1 MTKKLLVADD
11 SVTIQKVVKLTF
23 AGEDVAI
30 EAIASGEQA
39 LEKARSMRP
48 DIVLADV
55 SMPGRN
61 GYELCAA
68 IKSDPEL
75 SSTPVVLLVGTFEPF
90 DESEAGKAGY
100 DGHLTKPFDTSELIR
115 IVHSLVEKRQSQPAA
130 AAPAAPGRSGSS
142 SLVSSRTR
150 ESFLGPGRILDVF
163 GGAAAALLQPETPDP
178 PPVPP
183 PPAEVESP
191 AAPAEATQNPPE
203 PASPRPSLVPRQIIP
218 FPATRAADAGADGIE
233 LPDELVNLVVD
244 RVIRRMS
251 PEVIREVAWEIIP
264 ELSEIIIRQILNE
277 KGIPGKE

>member
-1 MTKKLLVADD
+1 MTTKLLVADD
-11 SVTIQKVVKLTF
+11 SVTIQKVVRLTF

-30 EAIASGEQA
+30 EAVSSGEQA
-39 LEKARSMRP
+39 LERVRSMKP

-55 SMPGRN
+55 SMPGKN

-68 IKSDPEL
+68 VKTDPEI
-75 SSTPVVLLVGTFEPF
+75 STIPVVLLVGMFEPF
-90 DESEAGKAGY
+90 DESEAGKAGF

-115 IVHSLVEKRQSQPAA
+115 IVHSLVEKRHSRAPAA
-130 AAPAAPGRSGSS
+130 AAPPRRAGPS
-142 SLVSSRTR
+142 SLVSTKTR

-163 GGAAAALLQPETPDP
+163 AGPAAALLQPEA
-178 PPVPP
+178 
-183 PPAEVESP
+183 AE
-191 AAPAEATQNPPE
+191 AAPAASPVPDAEAVQVSPTAQAAPPE
-203 PASPRPSLVPRQIIP
+203 PAAPRPSLVPSQVIP
-218 FPATRAADAGADGIE
+218 FPASRAADAGAEGIE

-251 PEVIREVAWEIIP
+251 PEVIREVAWEIVP